1 MAKTFKGIVFVIV
14 ITILSLHFGLAQEK
28 PEEQSQKKGPKSHHY
43 FLNASIFY
51 PLSINKTKDD
61 SANIN
66 LSLFYGHIGSVE
78 GVDLGGLV
86 SVIKKRLK
94 GLQITGAA
102 GITGDYTSG
111 IQISGLFNIAGDELK
126 GAQFTGI
133 GNIVGEDSS
142 GIQGAGI
149 FNITGN
155 DFSGL
160 QQGSGIFNIT
170 GEGFTGVQGCG
181 IFNIVGED
189 FKGIQAG
196 GIFNITGGKFNGLQA
211 AGIFNIAGDYFNGLQ
226 AAIINITPD
235 LQGIQVG
242 LVNAAET
249 VKGAQVGIVNL
260 SKKMQ
265 GVPVGLVNLSKD
277 GRIRM
282 TTWGSSVTAV
292 NTGVKFMVKN
302 IYSILS
308 IGGIDLF
315 KGTPGAISYGFHY
328 GLHIPVNNLFVD
340 IDLGYMYLDYKTW
353 FKSTAGTRDR
363 HVLKIRG
370 MLGIDIS
377 KKFSIFAGTGLRHIW
392 DHAEVFRQG
401 NVKPLFFAGIELF

>member
-1 MAKTFKGIVFVIV
+1 MAKTFKGIVFFIV
-14 ITILSLHFGLAQEK
+14 ITILSLHFGLAQEES
-28 PEEQSQKKGPKSHHY
+28 EEQPQKKEPKSRHY

-51 PLSINKTKDD
+51 PLSINKTKNDT
-61 SANIN
+61 ANIN

-86 SVIKKRLK
+86 SVIKNELK
-94 GLQITGAA
+94 GLQITGLA
-102 GITGDYTSG
+102 GIAGDYTSG
-111 IQISGLFNIAGDELK
+111 IQISGLFNIAGDQLK
-126 GAQFTGI
+126 GAQLAGI
-133 GNIVGEDSS
+133 GNIAGEDSR

-149 FNITGN
+149 FNITG
-155 DFSGL
+155 DEFRGL
-160 QQGSGIFNIT
+160 QGSGIFNIT
-170 GEGFTGVQGCG
+170 GERFTGVQGSG

-196 GIFNITGGKFNGLQA
+196 GIFNITGEKFEGVQS
-211 AGIFNIAGDYFNGLQ
+211 AGIFNIAGDYVKGLQ
-226 AAIINITPD
+226 ASIINITPD
-235 LQGIQVG
+235 LQGLQVG
-242 LVNAAET
+242 IVNAAET

-265 GVPVGLVNLSKD
+265 GVPIGLVNLSKD

-282 TTWGSSVTAV
+282 TTWTGRFAPITI
-292 NTGVKFMVKN
+292 GVKFMVKN
-302 IYSILS
+302 IYTILA
-308 IGGIDLF
+308 IGGNDLF
-315 KGTPGAISYGFHY
+315 KDTPDAISYGFHY

-340 IDLGYMYLDYKTW
+340 IDLGYMYLDNKTW
-353 FKSTAGTRDR
+353 FKSTEGTRDR
-363 HVLKIRG
+363 HALKVRG

-392 DHAEVFRQG
+392 DHAEAFRQG

>member
-1 MAKTFKGIVFVIV
+1 MTKPFKGIVFFMV

-28 PEEQSQKKGPKSHHY
+28 PEEQPQKKGPKPCHY
-43 FLNASIFY
+43 FLNVSIFY
-51 PLSINKTKDD
+51 PLSINKTKND

-86 SVIKKRLK
+86 SVIKNELK
-94 GLQITGAA
+94 GLQITGFA

-111 IQISGLFNIAGDELK
+111 IQISGLFNIAGDKLK
-126 GAQFTGI
+126 GAQFAGI
-133 GNIVGEDSS
+133 GNIAGEDSR

-149 FNITGN
+149 FNITG
-155 DFSGL
+155 DEFRGL
-160 QQGSGIFNIT
+160 QGSGIFNIT
-170 GEGFTGVQGCG
+170 GERFTGVQGSG

-196 GIFNITGGKFNGLQA
+196 GIFNITGEKFEGLQA
-211 AGIFNIAGDYFNGLQ
+211 AGIFNIAGDYIKGLQ

-235 LQGIQVG
+235 LQGLQIG
-242 LVNAAET
+242 IVNAAET

-308 IGGIDLF
+308 IGGINLYKDI
-315 KGTPGAISYGFHY
+315 PGSISYGFHY
-328 GLHIPVNNLFVD
+328 GFHIPLKNLFFD
-340 IDLGYMYLDYKTW
+340 IDLGYMNIDNKTW
-353 FKSTAGTRDR
+353 FKTVKGTPD
-363 HVLKIRG
+363 HQVLKVRG

-377 KKFSIFAGTGLRHIW
+377 KKFSIFAGTGLRYIW
-392 DHAEVFRQG
+392 DHAEAFRQG
-401 NVKPLFFAGIELF
+401 TVKPLFFAGIELF